1 MFKGF
6 GIEKVFESYIDP
18 PKLNLNPNLRNIRNL
33 RKHPPLPPS
42 LFANSIIE
50 PLSPINT
57 TLNFNFSYGK
67 EQQPS
72 NQNHP
77 SSSYLSYLS
86 IHTFP
91 FPNQNP
97 EYPINEKTFVKSIY
111 RMYTRASSLE
121 WFLCIPPLS
130 TDARNFCVNEARTNN
145 ERDRGKGERDWK
157 KKGEEQ
163 TVAVGGRKHG
173 EGQKGMKASGEV
185 GEGGVKRREIKGRTN
200 VRVDVIQSRSPAPSW
215 IRIKNIVF
223 HSLPLDTFSPFL
235 LLFFPSSPFV
245 RARHSKPGTDVFPPR
260 SVFRRRLK
268 MG

>member
-33 RKHPPLPPS
+33 RKHPPLPAS

-77 SSSYLSYLS
+77 SFSYLS
-86 IHTFP
+86 IHIFP
-91 FPNQNP
+91 FPTKI
-97 EYPINEKTFVKSIY
+97 PINEKTFVKSIY

-121 WFLCIPPLS
+121 
-130 TDARNFCVNEARTNN
+130 
-145 ERDRGKGERDWK
+145 
-157 KKGEEQ
+157 
-163 TVAVGGRKHG
+163 
-173 EGQKGMKASGEV
+173 
-185 GEGGVKRREIKGRTN
+185 
-200 VRVDVIQSRSPAPSW
+200 
-215 IRIKNIVF
+215 
-223 HSLPLDTFSPFL
+223 
-235 LLFFPSSPFV
+235 
-245 RARHSKPGTDVFPPR
+245 
-260 SVFRRRLK
+260 
-268 MG
+268 

>member
-33 RKHPPLPPS
+33 RKHPPLPAS

-91 FPNQNP
+91 FPTKI
-97 EYPINEKTFVKSIY
+97 PINEKTFVKSIY
-111 RMYTRASSLE
+111 PIECILEHRLSNDSFASHLS
-121 WFLCIPPLS
+121 PPML
-130 TDARNFCVNEARTNN
+130 
-145 ERDRGKGERDWK
+145 
-157 KKGEEQ
+157 
-163 TVAVGGRKHG
+163 
-173 EGQKGMKASGEV
+173 
-185 GEGGVKRREIKGRTN
+185 
-200 VRVDVIQSRSPAPSW
+200 VI
-215 IRIKNIVF
+215 
-223 HSLPLDTFSPFL
+223 
-235 LLFFPSSPFV
+235 FV
-245 RARHSKPGTDVFPPR
+245 
-260 SVFRRRLK
+260 
-268 MG
+268 